1 MPEEVKFTEEEL
13 KTLNEIQDSYIQ
25 VRGDFGQ
32 LYMSRVRLNSQFAEL
47 DKLEDDLNKNFEDL
61 QNKERKFLDETTKKY
76 GQGSLN
82 PESGV
87 FTPTPEENTS
97 DKSE

>member
-13 KTLNEIQDSYIQ
+13 KTLNEVQDGYVQ
-25 VRGDFGQ
+25 LRGDFGQ
-32 LYMSRVRLNSQFAEL
+32 LYMSRVRLNSQFADL

>member
-13 KTLNEIQDSYIQ
+13 KTLNEVQDGY
-25 VRGDFGQ
+25 VRLRGDFGQ